1 MTMMMTT
8 DDDDDDDN
16 NNDDDNND
24 DDDDNEKELSE
35 IDAFRAEAV
44 LSPALLF
51 SNNAIFYILEWLL
64 SIAQLDEDSPGL
76 QVFREQSIQCKG
88 NAFPK
93 LYLFCLLH
101 EVEIVTSGLDKA
113 IISALLYE
121 GLGRKYAPH

>member
-35 IDAFRAEAV
+35 IDAFRA
-44 LSPALLF
+44 
-51 SNNAIFYILEWLL
+51 
-64 SIAQLDEDSPGL
+64 

-121 GLGRKYAPH
+121 GLGRYQIPSSLFHSILSSYCRKYAPH